1 MELYGGQWPLI
12 QVLPFLTGPGVE
24 GAVEKE
30 VKGGLT
36 GAGGRAEAGT
46 EWLLVTLEGAEEVF
60 MMSATIF
67 WRDRPWGTAAVGGLA
82 TVFRGIL

>member
-1 MELYGGQWPLI
+1 MELFGGQWPLNK
-12 QVLPFLTGPGVE
+12 VSPFLTGPGVE

-46 EWLLVTLEGAEEVF
+46 EWLLVTLEEAEEVF

>member
-1 MELYGGQWPLI
+1 MEANGQSNP
-12 QVLPFLTGPGVE
+12 PFLTGPGVE

-30 VKGGLT
+30 VNGGLT

-46 EWLLVTLEGAEEVF
+46 EWLLVTLEEAEEVF

>member
-1 MELYGGQWPLI
+1 MEANGQSNP
-12 QVLPFLTGPGVE
+12 PFLTGPGVE

-46 EWLLVTLEGAEEVF
+46 EWLLVTLEEAEEVF